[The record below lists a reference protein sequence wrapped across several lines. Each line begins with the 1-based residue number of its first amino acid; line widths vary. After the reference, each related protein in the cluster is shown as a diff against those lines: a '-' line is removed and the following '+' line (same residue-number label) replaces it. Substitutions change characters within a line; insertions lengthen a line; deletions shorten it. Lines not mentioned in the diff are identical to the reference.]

1 LIIFPENCY
10 FPRKDILNEVDMG
23 DEDDINKVFGI
34 CIDISEDL
42 GRAIV
47 INTYDKFESI
57 YGRKVGK

>member
-1 LIIFPENCY
+1 M
-10 FPRKDILNEVDMG
+10 NEVDMG